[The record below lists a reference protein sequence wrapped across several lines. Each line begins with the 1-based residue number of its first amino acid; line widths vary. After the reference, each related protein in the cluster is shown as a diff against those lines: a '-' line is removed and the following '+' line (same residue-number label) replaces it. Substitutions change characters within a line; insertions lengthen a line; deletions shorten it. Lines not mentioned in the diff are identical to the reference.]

1 MSIEEAIKRAS
12 AGVFEPAPE
21 TPVTDKG
28 RAIFSSDLPFKQ
40 RWDQIMALIPE
51 LEASTEEDHQR
62 FGSLIEGMHADA
74 ETVDDIQY
82 MNREEGWQA

>member
-1 MSIEEAIKRAS
+1 MSIEDAIKRAS
-12 AGVFEPAPE
+12 AGVFEPVPE

-28 RAIFSSDLPFKQ
+28 RAIFSSDVSFKQ
-40 RWDQIMALIPE
+40 RWDQLMALVPE
-51 LEASTEEDHQR
+51 LEASSEEDRQR

-74 ETVDDIQY
+74 ETADDIQY